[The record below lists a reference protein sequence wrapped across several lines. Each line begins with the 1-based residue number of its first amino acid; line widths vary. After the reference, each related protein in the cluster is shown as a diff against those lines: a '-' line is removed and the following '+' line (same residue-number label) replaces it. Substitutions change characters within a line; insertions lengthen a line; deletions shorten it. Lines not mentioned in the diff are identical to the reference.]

1 VNLLITRHDKI
12 GDFITTLPML
22 QALKTQTTHRII
34 VLVAPVNAPLAQ
46 ALDFIDDVIVYD
58 DCILNLSKKIKEKK
72 IHSSISC
79 YIDNKIAL
87 ALLLGRVKERI
98 APATKFAQIFFNR
111 KITQRRSEGK
121 KTEWEYNFDLAKAL
135 VPNLVCRPVRPF
147 LNLTA
152 AKPEKKRIAFHPGYG
167 GSSDGNLK
175 LEDYLSLA
183 KSIANDDLEIVFT
196 FGPDDTQSKN
206 YIEKNLDFKATIYES
221 KGTIVEF
228 CEFLNSCEVLVSTS
242 TGPMH
247 LAGML
252 NLTTVSFFGDSLFA
266 SAKRWATISDTNK
279 QHNFMLGANYAIS
292 EYQSIENTLK
302 EIIDARI

>member
-34 VLVAPVNAPLAQ
+34 VLVSPVNAPLAQ

-111 KITQRRSEGK
+111 KITQRRSKVE
-121 KTEWEYNFDLAKAL
+121 KTEWEYNFDLAKVL
-135 VPNLVCRPVRPF
+135 VPSLVYSPLRPF
-147 LNLTA
+147 LKLNTPSP
-152 AKPEKKRIAFHPGYG
+152 KKKRVAFHPGYG

-175 LEDYLSLA
+175 LEDYLLLA
-183 KSIANDDLEIVFT
+183 KSISDKDLEIVFT
-196 FGPDDTQSKN
+196 FGPDDTQSKA
-206 YIEKNLDFKATIYES
+206 YIEKNLDFNATIYES
-221 KGTIVEF
+221 KGTIVDF
-228 CEFLNSCEVLVSTS
+228 CKFLNSCEVLVSTS

-252 NLTTVSFFGDSLFA
+252 NLKTVSFFGDSLFA

-279 QHNFMLGANYAIS
+279 QHNFMLSANYS
-292 EYQSIENTLK
+292 QNQYLSIQHTLK
-302 EIIDARI
+302 EIIDG